1 MLQYLPGRNSCTR
14 IHIEYQFH
22 QAPSLVASDLLRDR
36 LELSTLD
43 FPEEICLIL
52 CEKGQ

>member
-1 MLQYLPGRNSCTR
+1 MLQYLSGRNSCTR
-14 IHIEYQFH
+14 IHIEYQFY
-22 QAPSLVASDLLRDR
+22 QASSLIASNLLRDR

-52 CEKGQ
+52 REKG